1 MKPFRMLP
9 VAHYKPLISL
19 GIPIVVGQVGNMV
32 LGFADTLMIGHY
44 GMKELAAASFVTNMT
59 MLVIIFSM
67 GFSYGLTPLVGQLYG
82 QGETHKIGRSVR
94 AGMVANTLLAAALVT
109 VSMVLYFCLPYVGL
123 PPELLPYMRPYLL
136 VNIVSLPFVCWLNT
150 YKQFFDA
157 IGHTRTPMM
166 VILSGNVV
174 NIVGNYLLI
183 YGRCGCPE
191 LGLVGAGLA
200 TLFSRIGMSMAF
212 VLIFFMAK
220 PYRAYRDSFLRQG
233 TDRQLLRRLN
243 ALGWPLAFQMSM
255 EASAFSLVSVV
266 VGWIGTQALAAHQ
279 IVMTLS
285 QLFFMVYYGL
295 AAAVSVRVSHFSGQR
310 DYRSAYDTAAAGFH
324 LVMLVALLVA
334 LPFFLL
340 RHEIGWLF
348 TSDESV
354 CQLVS
359 QLALVIIVYQFGDGL
374 QITYSNA
381 LRGIACVKPLVY
393 ISFFSF
399 FVTSLPLSWFLG
411 IYLGYGLLGVW
422 GAFPISLTIAGV
434 LYYWRFKTHIRSA
447 LS

>member
-1 MKPFRMLP
+1 MSMKRYFT
-9 VAHYKPLISL
+9 HYRSLISL

-59 MLVIIFSM
+59 MLIILFSM
-67 GFSYGLTPLVGQLYG
+67 GYSYGLTPLVGQMFG
-82 QGETHKIGRSVR
+82 QGETDKIGRSVR
-94 AGMVANTLLAAALVT
+94 AGVVANTLLAAVLVAVAL
-109 VSMVLYFCLPYVGL
+109 MLYHALPYLGL
-123 PPELLPYMRPYLL
+123 PSELLPYMRPYLM

-157 IGHTRTPMM
+157 IGHTRIPMM

-174 NIVGNYLLI
+174 NILGNYLLI
-183 YGRCGCPE
+183 YGYCGCPE
-191 LGLVGAGLA
+191 LGLVGAGVA
-200 TLFSRIGMSMAF
+200 TLFSRVLMSIAF
-212 VLIFFMAK
+212 VVIFFTAR
-220 PYRAYRDSFLRQG
+220 PYRAYRESFLRQP
-233 TDRQLLRRLN
+233 TDRQLFRRLN

-255 EASAFSLVSVV
+255 EASAFSLVSII
-266 VGWIGTQALAAHQ
+266 VGWIGTLALAAHQ
-279 IVMTLS
+279 IVATLS

-310 DYRSAYDTAAAGFH
+310 DFRSAYDTAAAGFH
-324 LVMLVALLVA
+324 LVLLVA
-334 LPFFLL
+334 VLVAVPFFLL
-340 RHEIGWLF
+340 RHQIGLLF
-348 TSDESV
+348 TSDASV
-354 CQLVS
+354 CQLVA

-381 LRGIACVKPLVY
+381 LRGIACVRPLVY
-393 ISFFSF
+393 ISFFSY
-399 FVTSLPLSWFLG
+399 FVTSLPLSWFFG

-434 LYYWRFKTHIRSA
+434 LYYWRFKVSTLKSPA
-447 LS
+447 